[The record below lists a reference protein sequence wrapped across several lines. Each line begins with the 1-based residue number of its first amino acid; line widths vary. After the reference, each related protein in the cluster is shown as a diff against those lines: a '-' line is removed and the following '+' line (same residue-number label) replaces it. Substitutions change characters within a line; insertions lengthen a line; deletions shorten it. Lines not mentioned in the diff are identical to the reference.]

1 MAQNTQ
7 NLNEVKLTGT
17 LGTQQITPTFSKQV
31 IYINAKDTKD
41 NQWKQAEMEIYI
53 KPELKNGAIDGD
65 KVNITGWLAFNFW
78 NGRSFPRIV
87 VTAVEV
93 VEKGQGAA
101 AAGQP
106 AQAGQA
112 QAMQPSNPAFNAPQT
127 PQPQPTQAAQAA
139 QPAQAQPQMAGGPQ
153 IPQAPS
159 IPTPPGM

>member
-1 MAQNTQ
+1 MAQNTQTTQ

-31 IYINAKDTKD
+31 LYINAKDTKD

-65 KVNITGWLAFNFW
+65 KINITGWLAFNFW
-78 NGRSFPRIV
+78 NDRSFPRIV
-87 VTAVEV
+87 VTSVEV
-93 VEKGQGAA
+93 IEKGQGASVQTTQST
-101 AAGQP
+101 QP
-106 AQAGQA
+106 T
-112 QAMQPSNPAFNAPQT
+112 NPAFNAPQSPQT
-127 PQPQPTQAAQAA
+127 AQPTNPAPQPQMTGG
-139 QPAQAQPQMAGGPQ
+139 GGPQ